1 MASTKNLAIVGAQWG
16 DEGKGKVVDLLARNF
31 RIVARSQGGHNAGH
45 TVIVDGSQFV
55 LHLIPSGILHPGVV
69 CVIGNGVVIDP
80 AALFAEL
87 DLLSEQGIDTEDR
100 ILISDRAHLVLP
112 YHRDLEKLAET
123 RRGVNRIGTTSR
135 GIGPSY
141 EDKIG
146 RHGIRMG
153 DVVGAISASRLKA
166 AVRGNVE
173 ACNRLIGAD
182 EDSEDWS
189 AVLDTVVRLGPRLAP
204 MVTDVSTY
212 LDNAMRTGESILFE
226 GAQGTM
232 LDVDHGTYPYVTSSN
247 STTGGICTGLGVG
260 PRAINGVLGIVKAYT
275 TRVGAGPFP
284 TELVG
289 GVGDQLRVF
298 GSEFGATTGR
308 PRRCG
313 WFDSVIARHAV
324 RVNGIDSL
332 ALTKLDVLDEFEK
345 IYICTGYKCG
355 GSILT
360 SPPANIDQLAS
371 CVPEYEAIPGWCNEA
386 KTSGIQNDKELPSAA
401 RHYLKRVEE
410 LTGVPI
416 SIVSTGAERS
426 ETIIRSGS
434 LVAPWLT

>member
-1 MASTKNLAIVGAQWG
+1 MSSKRNLAIVGAQWG
-16 DEGKGKVVDLLARNF
+16 DEGKGKIVDLLAEKF
-31 RIVARSQGGHNAGH
+31 PIVARSQGGHNAGH
-45 TVIVDGSQFV
+45 TVIVNRSQFV
-55 LHLIPSGILHPGVV
+55 LHLIPSGILHPDVV

-80 AALFAEL
+80 VALLAEL
-87 DLLSEQGIDTEDR
+87 DLLSEQGIDTKGR
-100 ILISDRAHLVLP
+100 VLISDRAHLVLP
-112 YHRDLEKLAET
+112 YHRDLENLAEVS
-123 RRGVNRIGTTSR
+123 RGSNRIGTTSR

-141 EDKIG
+141 EDKSG
-146 RHGIRMG
+146 RHGIRIS
-153 DVVGAISASRLKA
+153 DVVHEPSKSRLEA
-166 AVRGNVE
+166 TIRANVE
-173 ACNRLIGAD
+173 TCNRLTGTDQNEKGWAEILG
-182 EDSEDWS
+182 
-189 AVLDTVVRLGPRLAP
+189 TVVRLGSQLAP
-204 MVTDVSTY
+204 MVVDVSTY
-212 LDNAMRTGESILFE
+212 LDNAMRSGQSILFE

-260 PRAINGVLGIVKAYT
+260 PRTIGAVLGILKAYT

-289 GVGDQLRVF
+289 GVGDQLRNS

-332 ALTKLDVLDEFEK
+332 ALTKLDVLDEFDELQ
-345 IYICTGYKCG
+345 ICTDYRCG
-355 GSILT
+355 DTILT
-360 SPPANIDQLAS
+360 SPPANIDQLSS
-371 CVPEYEAIPGWCNEA
+371 CVPEYEVIPGWRSEGR
-386 KTSGIQNDKELPSAA
+386 TSGIKTEKELPPAA
-401 RHYLKRVEE
+401 RFYLKRVEE

-426 ETIIRSGS
+426 ETIFGPGS
-434 LVAPWLT
+434 LIAPWLT